1 MLVIQT
7 SLECYPVAKTGG
19 LGDVV
24 GSLPKY
30 LNRKNLNTWVVIPK
44 YNNDWTNSRSFDVVH
59 EGATY
64 LGSQKFHYRVIREK
78 YEELGFPLYM
88 IDIPG
93 RTDRAGI
100 YVDPY
105 SGYPYWDE
113 FERYVSFQ
121 LAILDWFKSFPQKP
135 DIIHCHDHHTALIPF
150 LISSCHIYSDLV
162 SIPTVLTIHNGEY
175 HGSYD
180 MGKAAMLPK
189 IKPEKFG
196 FLEWDNRL
204 NALASGIRNCW
215 KLTTVSTG
223 YLKELQTSSNGLE
236 PLLQNEASKSVGIVN
251 GIDDQ
256 VWDPATDPLISHN
269 FSQKNLEKGKKDNK
283 KVLCEEFGLD
293 PALPVFSF
301 IGRLVKEKGA
311 DLLPDLITSFI
322 EAGNRANFI
331 VLGTGDPYL
340 HHVFNNLSGQFT
352 GFFNASLQYNEK
364 LAHQI
369 YAGSDFLLMP
379 SRVEPCG
386 LNQMYALRY
395 GTIPIVRRTGGL
407 NDTVTDVGDENG
419 YGVCFEQFS
428 LEDAYQA
435 VSRAY
440 AMFQHKDHMKLFR
453 KRAMALDF
461 SWDKSAEIYIELYKS
476 LINQTG

>member
-1 MLVIQT
+1 MLVIHT

-30 LNRKNLNTWVVIPK
+30 LNRKNVNAWVVMPK
-44 YNNDWTNSRSFDVVH
+44 YDNEWANSRSYDVVH

-64 LGSQKFHYRVIREK
+64 LGSQKFHYRMLREK
-78 YEELGFPLYM
+78 QEELGFPLYM
-88 IDIPG
+88 VDIPG
-93 RTDRAGI
+93 RTDRPGV
-100 YVDPY
+100 YVDPV

-113 FERYVSFQ
+113 FERYISFQ
-121 LAILDWFKSFPQKP
+121 LAVLDWFKSFPQKP
-135 DIIHCHDHHTALIPF
+135 DVIHCHDHHTALIPF
-150 LISSCHIYSDLV
+150 LINSCYIYSDL
-162 SIPTVLTIHNGEY
+162 ITTPTVLTIHNGEY

-180 MGKAAMLPK
+180 MGKAALLPK

-204 NALASGIRNCW
+204 NSLASGIRNCW

-223 YLKELQTSSNGLE
+223 YLGELQTDSSGLE
-236 PLLQNEASKSVGIVN
+236 TLMQHEASKSLGIIN

-256 VWDPATDPLISHN
+256 VWDPAADPLIAHN
-269 FSQKNLEKGKKDNK
+269 FSAKTLEKGKKLNK
-283 KVLCEEFGLD
+283 EVLCNEFGLN
-293 PALPVFSF
+293 PKLPVFSY
-301 IGRLVKEKGA
+301 IGRLAKEKGA
-311 DLLPDLITSFI
+311 DMLPDLITSFL
-322 EAGNRANFI
+322 EAGNEANFI

-340 HHVFNNLSGQFT
+340 HHVFNHLKGRFV
-352 GFFNASLQYNEK
+352 GYFNTSLQYNEK

-386 LNQMYALRY
+386 LNQMYALKY

-407 NDTVTDVGDENG
+407 NDTVVDVGEPDG
-419 YGVCFEQFS
+419 YGVCFNQFS
-428 LEDAYQA
+428 LEDAYHA
-435 VSRAY
+435 VSRAHSMY
-440 AMFQHKDHMKLFR
+440 KIKDHMKIFR
-453 KRAMALDF
+453 NRAVALDF
-461 SWDKSAEIYIELYKS
+461 SWDKSADKYIELYQS
-476 LINQTG
+476 LNT